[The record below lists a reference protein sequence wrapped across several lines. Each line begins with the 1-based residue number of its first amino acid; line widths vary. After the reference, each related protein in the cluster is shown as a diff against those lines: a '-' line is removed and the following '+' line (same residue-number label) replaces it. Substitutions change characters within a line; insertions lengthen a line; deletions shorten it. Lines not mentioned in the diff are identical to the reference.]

1 MANQLRRQTPKKSDP
16 GGLFSLVSLES
27 AFWECVFAEGFH
39 VFASGKS
46 LPFLC
51 QQFWCKREG
60 AWSARGEKR
69 GCWRA
74 GGWTLL
80 RPRAPS
86 ACLRGCI
93 TDAPGA
99 RALCKRSMT
108 PTPGGQ
114 SRPREVSSGEGPIY
128 WLLPLVPEGEHH
140 PERLVLP
147 HKINDLIV
155 KLGL

>member
-114 SRPREVSSGEGPIY
+114 SRPPGRFPAGRGQFTGCCPWSLRGDTTQRG
-128 WLLPLVPEGEHH
+128 WFCLT
-140 PERLVLP
+140 R
-147 HKINDLIV
+147 
-155 KLGL
+155 